1 MADYDTNL
9 IKPVQSLQNIAG
21 LAPAKRRKDRNRR
34 RQSHEKG
41 SEQDES
47 VKDAEVASD
56 QERAQDKDQ
65 KGPDGIDY
73 CA

>member
-1 MADYDTNL
+1 MADYDSNL
-9 IKPVQSLQNIAG
+9 IKPVQGLQNVAG

-41 SEQDES
+41 KERDELA
-47 VKDAEVASD
+47 KDAEAASP
-56 QERAQDKDQ
+56 QEGAKDKDE
-65 KGPDGIDY
+65 KDGGGIDY

>member
-9 IKPVQSLQNIAG
+9 IKPVQGLQNVAG

-41 SEQDES
+41 KERNELAE
-47 VKDAEVASD
+47 DAEAALP
-56 QERAQDKDQ
+56 QERAEDKDE
-65 KGPDGIDY
+65 KDGGGIDY

>member
-9 IKPVQSLQNIAG
+9 IKPVQGLQNIAG

-34 RQSHEKG
+34 RQPHEKG
-41 SEQDES
+41 EEQDELA
-47 VKDAEVASD
+47 KDTEATSA
-56 QERAQDKDQ
+56 QEQAQDKGEKD
-65 KGPDGIDY
+65 GGGIDY